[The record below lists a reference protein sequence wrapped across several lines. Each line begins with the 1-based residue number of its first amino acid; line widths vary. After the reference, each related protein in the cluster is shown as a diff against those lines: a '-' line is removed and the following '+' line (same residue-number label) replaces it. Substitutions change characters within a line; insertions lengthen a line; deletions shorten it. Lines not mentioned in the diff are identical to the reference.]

1 MRLALLINRA
11 AGSFRRLP
19 LEETVAAIVDRLRL
33 GGHLVEVDIRDPAEL
48 PMALTALAGDQRL
61 DAVVV
66 GGGDGTVLA
75 AILAGLG
82 VTRPLGLLPLGT
94 MNLLARD
101 LGLPRDPIEAADRL
115 ATARVAEIDLAEV
128 NSIPFAIWASLGMHP
143 WMVRRR
149 DHLQRDGMGK
159 WRAMALAAFRALRRY
174 PMVKARL
181 TVKGESFTV
190 ATPLLVVTNNAWRH
204 EHLPPSRLALDS
216 GLLEVHVAR
225 CQTRLALAWLAI
237 NALLGRW
244 RVGRLL
250 ETYQAESIQVLS
262 RKRRLMVSLD
272 GEVTVMRPPLMFQ
285 ARPKTLKVLM
295 P

>member
-19 LEETVAAIVDRLRL
+19 LEETVAAIADRLRR
-33 GGHLVEVDIRDPAEL
+33 GGHLVEVEIHDAADL
-48 PMALTALAGDQRL
+48 PIALAALAADHRL

-66 GGGDGTVLA
+66 GGGDGTVLT

-94 MNLLARD
+94 MNLFARD
-101 LGLPRDPIEAADRL
+101 LGLPRDPIEAAGLL
-115 ATARVAEIDLAEV
+115 ATAHPAEIDLAEV
-128 NSIPFAIWASLGMHP
+128 NGTPFAIWASLGMHP

-149 DHLQRDGMGK
+149 DHLQRDGIGK
-159 WRAMALAAFRALRRY
+159 WRAMALAALRALRRY
-174 PMVKARL
+174 PMVKVRL
-181 TVKGESFTV
+181 TVRGDSFTI
-190 ATPLLVVTNNAWRH
+190 ATPLIVVTNNAWRR
-204 EHLPPSRLALDS
+204 EHLPPSRQVLDS

-225 CQTRLALAWLAI
+225 CSSRLALAWLAF

-244 RVGRLL
+244 PVGRLL

-272 GEVTVMRPPLMFQ
+272 GEVTVMRPPLLFR
-285 ARPKTLKVLM
+285 ARPKALRVLM